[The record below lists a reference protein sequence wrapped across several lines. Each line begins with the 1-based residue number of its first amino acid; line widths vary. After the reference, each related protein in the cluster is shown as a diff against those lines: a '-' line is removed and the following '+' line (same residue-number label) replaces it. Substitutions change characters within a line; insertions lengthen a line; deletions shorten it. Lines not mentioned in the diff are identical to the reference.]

1 MNIHTQLP
9 GDGGG
14 LSRASLGGIADYAI
28 TSGPAPEPAET
39 PSERGRALDGFDTLT
54 DEQAR
59 SVFASVIQPKF
70 LHVLATLDCDVVHRT
85 ATSFLAYLHVVTESP
100 AHATVQ
106 LPREWSTVAD
116 TIQLSGTTRR
126 DTVTTR
132 TMPRTLTGDCRDGA
146 TTQWPEAAAPVTVTT
161 TVAATQSPVTLDRK
175 KAAKQIR
182 NTDNW
187 PIPPDTLCEIAGHL
201 ADALVTESIDVI
213 NTIIDTD
220 AMEGPQCATCT
231 SNVTQLTK
239 LLHPNAEA
247 TQLAIVYSSVKDDVI
262 GIGFN
267 CNCAINNLHVDRAV
281 RILRDAIV
289 QRIRSQATHIDRRD
303 DFNRLVTLAFGKQLV
318 TKDKDELQLFW
329 AEIHLS
335 YSKNPYCKKWG
346 FLSKND
352 GDTIRRGK
360 PRPPRR
366 QGHGINKSNS
376 TPNNNPHAWISP
388 CTADDDDR
396 RGEAASGDCSS
407 WEPAFVSV
415 AMPISD
421 DHGYHIHH
429 HHYYHTT
436 IIGDGVP
443 LTFHQQG
450 DDDHP
455 HYHDKAYSVG
465 PTGELVGPPLY
476 DSSNVSRTTPAD
488 QQRAPGV
495 GLPCHDAGM
504 HTTSA
509 GGIPIGADALDSVH
523 GPLLSHIFQ
532 NPVIF
537 DSHHDSRATDQPCAQ
552 SDVPTAVSD
561 RHMQTPAGFFL
572 QHSSA
577 NNIRAVDPH
586 RNHDANG
593 GNHM

>member
-14 LSRASLGGIADYAI
+14 LSRASLGGTADYAI

-39 PSERGRALDGFDTLT
+39 PSERGCALDGFDTLT

-59 SVFASVIQPKF
+59 SVFASVIQPQF
-70 LHVLATLDCDVVHRT
+70 LHVLTTLDCDVVHRT
-85 ATSFLAYLHVVTESP
+85 ATSFLAYFHVVTESP
-100 AHATVQ
+100 AHATTQ

-187 PIPPDTLCEIAGHL
+187 PILPDTLCEIAGHL
-201 ADALVTESIDVI
+201 ANALVTESIDVI
-213 NTIIDTD
+213 WRIIDTD
-220 AMEGPQCATCT
+220 AMEGPRCATCT
-231 SNVTQLTK
+231 SDVTQLTK

-247 TQLAIVYSSVKDDVI
+247 TKLAIVYNAVKDDAI
-262 GIGFN
+262 GLN
-267 CNCAINNLHVDRAV
+267 CNCAINNHNVDRAI

-289 QRIRSQATHIDRRD
+289 QRIRSQAKPIDCRD
-303 DFNRLVTLAFGKQLV
+303 AFELLVTLAFGKQLV
-318 TKDKDELQLFW
+318 TKDKDELKLFW

-346 FLSKND
+346 FLSNND
-352 GDTIRRGK
+352 GDAIRRGK
-360 PRPPRR
+360 YRPRR
-366 QGHGINKSNS
+366 QGHGIKESNS

-443 LTFHQQG
+443 LTFRHQG

-455 HYHDKAYSVG
+455 HYHNNAYSVG
-465 PTGELVGPPLY
+465 PTGEIVGPPLY
-476 DSSNVSRTTPAD
+476 DPSNVSRTTPAD

-495 GLPCHDAGM
+495 GLPWHDAGM

-509 GGIPIGADALDSVH
+509 GGIPIYADALDSVH
-523 GPLLSHIFQ
+523 GPLL
-532 NPVIF
+532 
-537 DSHHDSRATDQPCAQ
+537 HHDSLTTDQPRAQ

-561 RHMQTPAGFFL
+561 RHMQTHALFL
-572 QHSSA
+572 QHSGA
-577 NNIRAVDPH
+577 NNIWAADPR
-586 RNHDANG
+586 RNHDANE